1 MFWDSSVNRPREMWL
16 PQLLPSPDEGA
27 AGVRAQLARGGCRRG
42 RGERRG
48 MKGGCLRFG
57 EKTKRMGRLPWP
69 PPEAVPLPHTRQGG
83 RRARRRREAILFREG
98 KQDST
103 KPAKTRCPLRPHVE
117 AIFRAGT
124 LSRTPAAFTG
134 SNC

>member
-1 MFWDSSVNRPREMWL
+1 MLIKTRKSFMFWDSSVNRPREMWL

-69 PPEAVPLPHTRQGG
+69 PPKLSLCPTPVCPRSGRKAGEPAGG
-83 RRARRRREAILFREG
+83 E
-98 KQDST
+98 KQFCFEKGS
-103 KPAKTRCPLRPHVE
+103 KTRPSQQKRGAL
-117 AIFRAGT
+117 
-124 LSRTPAAFTG
+124 
-134 SNC
+134 